1 MRSLIVLER
10 SLTPNTDKE
19 KVMTEIRRLNWMQLW
34 DDFRESVSTGNKTSW
49 GKNEILRHIEEME
62 RKMIRDLE
70 KELD

>member
-34 DDFRESVSTGNKTSW
+34 DDFRETSW
-49 GKNEILRHIEEME
+49 GKNEILRHMEDME
-62 RKMIRDLE
+62 REMVRKLE
-70 KELD
+70 KGLD